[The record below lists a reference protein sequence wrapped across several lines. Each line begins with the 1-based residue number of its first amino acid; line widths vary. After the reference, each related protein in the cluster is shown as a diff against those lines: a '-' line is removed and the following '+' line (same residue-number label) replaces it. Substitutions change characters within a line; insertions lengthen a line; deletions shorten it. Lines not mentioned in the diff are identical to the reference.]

1 MRISYLALLLTVGL
15 SSVSAADTKASSST
29 SSSSSSSSTSSVTK
43 AQGPPPFF
51 LQDASDSLCLH
62 GEDFKRCSIDTLF
75 YVVGSPG
82 SYQIHKRPVDES
94 EADPDGTCLS
104 KPKCDQADASSSS
117 SSSSPSQDMKLTKCT
132 HCGAKAWNIH
142 GDSSTGYVLT
152 ESSSGTQ
159 LCLVRDKSSS
169 SSSSSSTSKARL
181 APCDSPSH
189 PYTPLQLQFASA
201 ADIEAMS
208 SPGARLIGAAS
219 DGDKK
224 LVQKLLKEEKVDVN
238 ARDWDDLTALI
249 PAASAGHLDVAKLLL
264 KEGADVNAR
273 DKDGITALMEASIMG
288 HVKVVE
294 LLLKEG
300 AEVDAPAD
308 SGVTALWLASGE
320 GRTDVLKALLK
331 RDADPNNARSDNISA
346 LMTASVGG
354 HEAAARLLLE
364 HGADAA
370 FRDAEGVTPLMNAA
384 ENGTV
389 GVLKALVESR
399 SAREASANSNANS
412 NANANANSKYVD
424 WVSDTG
430 FTALII
436 ASAHGHVDAIRYLL
450 TDAKADPNA
459 MHDTHVTPLMYAA
472 ASGHVEAMKLLLEL
486 GRVDV
491 NELHT
496 NGGSALLEAATGGAG
511 EAMKFLLER
520 GATPDLVDLDGVTP
534 LHAVTSKGDYEGTVA
549 LLDALAAKL
558 APEQLVQHVNLPSHS
573 GGTAVM
579 FAAAGGHPKC
589 TKLMIERGADVNAV
603 ATATPDYLEK
613 LAKMIEDGT
622 VDPNQDPHVDG
633 VTAVHV
639 AAEEG
644 HLECVDIL
652 VEAGADVTKKDEEDR
667 TPLSLAVKGNYG
679 EVASALVKAG
689 ADPDTPYVDEEGEPH
704 NLLMDSII
712 VENEE
717 FALLLI
723 RHGAD
728 IYHKD
733 DHSVTTLLQAAHRG
747 MVEVVRALLESHAA
761 NTDADPS
768 WIDAPSDEGVTPLLA
783 ASSEGHVAIL
793 SLLLAPPAPLAKA
806 NVNAKDKEGTN
817 SLMAAAARGHLECV
831 DALLKITGID
841 VDAQNADGHTAL
853 MFAYNGKNQVETLW
867 ERYSQFVADAKL
879 EKAGSNLD
887 EEDSKETDGSASDN
901 SQTAASTQQLSSS
914 SSSSTAADIDDGGTG
929 PLIQEALKNHTQL
942 VDILLRAGADTSLKD
957 KEGHVAKD
965 FDFQPDGALDESV
978 LEREEKAER
987 KRDESRNEL

>member
-1 MRISYLALLLTVGL
+1 
-15 SSVSAADTKASSST
+15 
-29 SSSSSSSSTSSVTK
+29 
-43 AQGPPPFF
+43 
-51 LQDASDSLCLH
+51 
-62 GEDFKRCSIDTLF
+62 
-75 YVVGSPG
+75 
-82 SYQIHKRPVDES
+82 
-94 EADPDGTCLS
+94 
-104 KPKCDQADASSSS
+104 
-117 SSSSPSQDMKLTKCT
+117 
-132 HCGAKAWNIH
+132 
-142 GDSSTGYVLT
+142 DSSTGYVLT

-159 LCLVRDKSSS
+159 LCLVRDKDKDKDKAKDRDK
-169 SSSSSSTSKARL
+169 SKSNDKAQL

-208 SPGARLIGAAS
+208 SPGARLIGAAA

-238 ARDWDDLTALI
+238 SRDWDDLTALI
-249 PAASAGHLDVAKLLL
+249 PAASAGHLDVVKLLL

-300 AEVDAPAD
+300 AEVDAAAN

-331 RDADPNNARSDNISA
+331 RDADANNARSDNISA

-354 HEAAARLLLE
+354 HEAAVKLLLE

-384 ENGTV
+384 ENGTA
-389 GVLKALVESR
+389 GVLKLLAESQ
-399 SAREASANSNANS
+399 SAKRADADA
-412 NANANANSKYVD
+412 ANAASRGKYVD

-436 ASAHGHVDAIRYLL
+436 AAAHGHLDALRYLL
-450 TDAKADPNA
+450 TEANADVTA
-459 MHDTHVTPLMYAA
+459 MHETRVTPLMYAA
-472 ASGHVEAMKLLLEL
+472 ASGHVEAMRLLIDL
-486 GRVDV
+486 GKVDV
-491 NELHT
+491 NDLHT

-511 EAMKFLLER
+511 EAMKFLLDR

-549 LLDALAAKL
+549 LLDALANKL
-558 APEQLVQHVNLPSHS
+558 TPEELVAHINLPSHS

-589 TKLMIERGADVNAV
+589 TQLMIDRGADVNAI

-613 LAKMIEDGT
+613 LAKMIEEGT

-644 HLECVDIL
+644 HLECVQIL
-652 VEAGADVTKKDEEDR
+652 IDAGADVTKVDEEDR
-667 TPLSLAVKGNYG
+667 TPLLLAVKGNYG

-689 ADPDTPYVDEEGEPH
+689 ADPNTPYVDEDGAPH

-712 VENEE
+712 VENED

-723 RHGAD
+723 KHGAD
-728 IYHKD
+728 LLHKD

-747 MVEVVRALLESHAA
+747 MTDVVKALLEAHASRP
-761 NTDADPS
+761 DADPK

-783 ASSEGHVAIL
+783 AASEGHLAVL
-793 SLLLAPPAPLAKA
+793 SLLLSPPGDLPAAD
-806 NVNAKDKEGTN
+806 VNAKDKEGTN

-831 DALLKITGID
+831 RALLSAPGID
-841 VDAQNADGHTAL
+841 VNAQNADGHTAL

-879 EKAGSNLD
+879 EKSATEGGSGSAG
-887 EEDSKETDGSASDN
+887 DGSSDGNAASDN
-901 SQTAASTQQLSSS
+901 TQGDVASDNRHRPTSTTGAPGPSSKRRS
-914 SSSSTAADIDDGGTG
+914 ATTRNSSTCSCKPG
-929 PLIQEALKNHTQL
+929 PIPRSKTRRDTWPKISIFSRIARWTRECWREKRRRRGRETRVAMSCSRKKFLEGCLWEWRTVCMCMLYRWWNGI
-942 VDILLRAGADTSLKD
+942 RAVEW
-957 KEGHVAKD
+957 KEGWTN
-965 FDFQPDGALDESV
+965 QWMDGWTNGRCVPTNLQTRGSWLRWLCKQSSKNIRYGTDRQSTN
-978 LEREEKAER
+978 LCWCHR
-987 KRDESRNEL
+987 